1 MTPYMNRCITAAVHA
16 LALAFVPAHAASDDA
31 KSDRAKDKAAE
42 RSDAPKK
49 ETVRQD
55 FASCR
60 RDARDLEGPERAR
73 FMTKCLHDRR
83 D

>member
-1 MTPYMNRCITAAVHA
+1 MNRCITAAGLA

-42 RSDAPKK
+42 RTDAPKK
-49 ETVRQD
+49 KTVRQD

-60 RDARDLEGPERAR
+60 REARDLDGPERAR
-73 FMTKCLHDRR
+73 FMTKCLHERR
-83 D
+83 